1 MSNESMDMNLSKLKF
16 SEIVKDREV
25 WRAAVHGVAKIW
37 SWLSDWTNLKI
48 WISVA
53 QPDSEGLSASEVNL
67 T

>member
-1 MSNESMDMNLSKLKF
+1 MDMSMSKLWEF
-16 SEIVKDREV
+16 VMDREV